1 MDVKAAPTETGL
13 IIDSSEQEFDAA
25 NKDIDALFEWRQRP
39 QLSTNSLL
47 SNATSN
53 IKTNNVDRLNTSR
66 SIKTN
71 SIYSAETVSAPLN
84 AERSPIVII
93 GDHSA
98 TTASFGES
106 PRRVPHVLH
115 PRPYSRYVNPPES
128 EPLSPSKITN
138 VMASMADQTRAVQAL
153 KEAVKGVDAVKS
165 DSDPSRESAHAR
177 SFSSQVRSRS
187 AGPAPEYNAFMH
199 RSQSPF
205 NYLNSV
211 YQTPFSANHTHTHD
225 SYLSNSTLY
234 APPFQTNNLPL
245 NNPLQQPTSI
255 SNTGFEISQ
264 PRNASVESNLFDKKM
279 ADIVSSAVQD
289 AFNTN
294 AHFNDK
300 KSSSTAG
307 SPQNTGYMD
316 RRELDSMSETAS
328 TSSKPRNYAKR
339 PSNSSSRKH
348 GASIFH
354 THRNHSSHVR
364 SASTTKRSNSNTPV
378 NASTKYSH
386 KLDPVETN
394 VHISTL
400 TRQLEILSSRLHDVE
415 VRQSLDPELSTAS
428 LLQKRLRAFES
439 KLDGIEGR
447 ILQAE
452 SREWMDRVDETS
464 GKYIQQ
470 TALSND
476 IRTLKSQYNQL
487 TQSTLPSLESRLQH
501 DVHTIIDSQNDTH
514 ESQQTLTLTQT
525 NLENLI
531 RQHEIRID
539 SLEESVKLLQGRFD
553 FQLVSLEQVRNTAL
567 KAASVKPAAE
577 DEDLQNVIEAIVE
590 TRIDDAFKKAELDVL
605 RKRVDGK
612 VDTVVLEELVRHLAT
627 RDELKRMYESLQKS
641 NSKRFEKREM
651 SRENELAS
659 LKEQVLRELKRDV
672 EVRVVNLK
680 KEMKEWVNESGG
692 FGEEGNK
699 TGRNS
704 KRNLGEA
711 IMSTEFHEALDLME
725 HRWLEQLEQV
735 STVGRSVS
743 KIPDSLVEELR
754 EDLMD
759 QMQLLLQQH
768 TNSDDS
774 NPNGNVLRAQL
785 SVLSRDFDE
794 KLHLLCTDLTACKQ
808 AYQAAVRQPF
818 YRCAQWHWNSGVLKL
833 RTSVPWT
840 VESINTDPDNF
851 IWDCSHAAHVIRV
864 QDPGLYEI
872 TFGFFDVQWRPS
884 VSVVVNGESV
894 FSAVNSPSY
903 VVHHGSGVVV
913 EDGKARKGTVTG
925 LSLIDFLCLPA
936 KSTIS
941 LHYHGGKKEMMGHA
955 FLGLRRL

>member
-1 MDVKAAPTETGL
+1 
-13 IIDSSEQEFDAA
+13 
-25 NKDIDALFEWRQRP
+25 
-39 QLSTNSLL
+39 
-47 SNATSN
+47 
-53 IKTNNVDRLNTSR
+53 
-66 SIKTN
+66 
-71 SIYSAETVSAPLN
+71 
-84 AERSPIVII
+84 
-93 GDHSA
+93 
-98 TTASFGES
+98 
-106 PRRVPHVLH
+106 
-115 PRPYSRYVNPPES
+115 
-128 EPLSPSKITN
+128 
-138 VMASMADQTRAVQAL
+138 MASMADQNRAVQAL
-153 KEAVKGVDAVKS
+153 KEAVKGVDAIKS
-165 DSDPSRESAHAR
+165 DSDPPRENVHVR

-211 YQTPFSANHTHTHD
+211 YQTPFSANQTHTQD

-234 APPFQTNNLPL
+234 APPFQTHNLPQ
-245 NNPLQQPTSI
+245 NNPLQPPASI
-255 SNTGFEISQ
+255 NNTGFEINHH
-264 PRNASVESNLFDKKM
+264 RNASVESNLFDKKM

-294 AHFNDK
+294 AQFNEK
-300 KSSSTAG
+300 QSLSTAD
-307 SPQNTGYMD
+307 SPNNTGYMD

-328 TSSKPRNYAKR
+328 TSSKPRNNAKR
-339 PSNSSSRKH
+339 PPNSSSKKH

-354 THRNHSSHVR
+354 THRNHSSHAR

-378 NASTKYSH
+378 NVSKKYSH

-400 TRQLEILSSRLHDVE
+400 TRQIEILSSRLHDVE

-439 KLDGIEGR
+439 KLDGIEAR

-452 SREWMDRVDETS
+452 SRGWMDRVDETSVFKERWS

-487 TQSTLPSLESRLQH
+487 TQSTIPSLESRLQH
-501 DVHTIIDSQNDTH
+501 DVHTIIDSQNDIH
-514 ESQQTLTLTQT
+514 ESQQTLTLTQA
-525 NLENLI
+525 NLENLS
-531 RQHEIRID
+531 RQHDIRID

-567 KAASVKPAAE
+567 KAAAVKPAAE
-577 DEDLQNVIEAIVE
+577 DEDLLNVVE
-590 TRIDDAFKKAELDVL
+590 VMVQARIDDAFKKAELDVL

-641 NSKRFEKREM
+641 TSKRFEKKEV

-659 LKEQVLRELKRDV
+659 LKEQVLGDLKRDV
-672 EVRVVNLK
+672 EVRVMNLK

-692 FGEEGNK
+692 FGDEGSK
-699 TGRNS
+699 RSS
-704 KRNLGEA
+704 KRNLGQA

-735 STVGRSVS
+735 STAGRSVT

-768 TNSDDS
+768 TNSDES

-794 KLHLLCTDLTACKQ
+794 KLHMLCTDLTACKQ

-851 IWDCSHAAHVIRV
+851 LWDCTHAAHVIRV
-864 QDPGLYEI
+864 QDAGLYEI

-925 LSLIDFLCLPA
+925 LSLIVSMP
-936 KSTIS
+936 SP
-941 LHYHGGKKEMMGHA
+941 
-955 FLGLRRL
+955 LR